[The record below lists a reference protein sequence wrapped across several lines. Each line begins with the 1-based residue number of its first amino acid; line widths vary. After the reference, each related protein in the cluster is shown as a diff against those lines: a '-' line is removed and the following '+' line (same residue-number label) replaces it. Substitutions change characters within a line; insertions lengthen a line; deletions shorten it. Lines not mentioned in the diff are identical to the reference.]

1 MIYYNV
7 NFWYNMPITGNTG
20 KIHVIE
26 KIKELSSSGKK
37 LTILDAGCGDL
48 NLWVDSGIDLT
59 NVTVH
64 GFDRSEKA
72 LEKAKENAKKISKDC
87 FNFYNSTVDNFPSLF
102 DFKFDLVVSTNVLE
116 HLRNVPSFFS
126 NIRKVV
132 SDNSIG
138 LFVCDSAHFQSRK
151 RFSKKSIDSIY
162 KIKRQYVDDF
172 FLKPLSDKDIQS
184 SLQKSKFELVLLEYY
199 CIDPVKFIHNHIV
212 DSIDKDTIMDK
223 WYGLEKL
230 LNQNEKIKNEFREFC
245 SSIYFET
252 KPI

>member
-1 MIYYNV
+1 
-7 NFWYNMPITGNTG
+7 MPLTGNTA
-20 KIHVIE
+20 KIRVIE
-26 KIKELSSSGKK
+26 KIKKMITQNKK
-37 LTILDAGCGDL
+37 IQVLDVGCGDL
-48 NLWVDSGIDLT
+48 NLWLDSGIDFS
-59 NVTVH
+59 NIVVH
-64 GFDRSEKA
+64 GFDRNEKA
-72 LEKAKENAKKISKDC
+72 LEKAKQNASKLSKDS
-87 FNFYNSTVDNFPSLF
+87 FSFYNSTVDNFPSLF

-116 HLRNVPSFFS
+116 HLKNVPSFFS

-184 SLQKSKFELVLLEYY
+184 GLKKSKFELVLLEYY

-230 LNQNEKIKNEFREFC
+230 LNQNEKTKNGFREFC